1 MKLGVKLG
9 VHIAHLHSRILIKIN
24 IMNNKVFFIF
34 VHPMQRIVKKLLK
47 ALSASSAASRTLKG
61 LLYFVS

>member
-1 MKLGVKLG
+1 
-9 VHIAHLHSRILIKIN
+9 LHSRILININ
-24 IMNNKVFFIF
+24 IMNNKDFFIF

-47 ALSASSAASRTLKG
+47 ALSASSAASRKLKG